1 MQSKIKCKKELIQN
15 LVICFVLGDRSRKLE
30 PTIYKDDEYE
40 NICAVRTICIYIGRL
55 TPEQRQPSKPFLLNV
70 NHAAVNNPG
79 KQRNW
84 FSSSPLGKN
93 HIASLF
99 KSTFEALGVDCKA
112 EKIMATSARKN
123 FMQGAAES
131 GVPANWVSLAAGHQ
145 VEQSQLNYL
154 EMKDKTDKAMSLCIN
169 RAVNGVKNNNAKDFR
184 CVLNAAGEKKTGPET
199 ADKEMT
205 EPKPGRHNLSASQGL
220 QYSMQQPMAQNL
232 HPHMQNGLFQQQM
245 MPQPGPSFVQMNMSP
260 PQMMP
265 MLPQPMIPQ
274 PFMSQPMM
282 PQPMMVTQQP
292 AIVPMMMSPSHQP
305 AMVYPQQQAM
315 MSPQLSSYGFSPQPM
330 LFNPNRQ
337 TMMDIT
343 NNPNGQA
350 ANHGNVSSG
359 LKQICYEDKEN

>member
-1 MQSKIKCKKELIQN
+1 MQSKIKCKKEFIQN

-145 VEQSQLNYL
+145 VERRGS
-154 EMKDKTDKAMSLCIN
+154 
-169 RAVNGVKNNNAKDFR
+169 R
-184 CVLNAAGEKKTGPET
+184 
-199 ADKEMT
+199 
-205 EPKPGRHNLSASQGL
+205 
-220 QYSMQQPMAQNL
+220 QP
-232 HPHMQNGLFQQQM
+232 
-245 MPQPGPSFVQMNMSP
+245 NMS
-260 PQMMP
+260 
-265 MLPQPMIPQ
+265 
-274 PFMSQPMM
+274 
-282 PQPMMVTQQP
+282 
-292 AIVPMMMSPSHQP
+292 
-305 AMVYPQQQAM
+305 
-315 MSPQLSSYGFSPQPM
+315 
-330 LFNPNRQ
+330 
-337 TMMDIT
+337 
-343 NNPNGQA
+343 
-350 ANHGNVSSG
+350 
-359 LKQICYEDKEN
+359 